1 MIKITV
7 DSAVYKAL
15 QKAFPKPA
23 NTAHRAL
30 AKYISVLEAMLFQSL
45 HFEVTPMQ
53 RKLDLFAI
61 SLQTAGQQGWPNRPQ
76 KTTRARMASGKQFE
90 FGRGRDHWL
99 QPHR

>member
-7 DSAVYKAL
+7 DSAVYEAL
-15 QKAFPKPA
+15 QKAFSKPA

-61 SLQTAGQQGWPNRPQ
+61 SLQQLANKGGQIGPK
-76 KTTRARMASGKQFE
+76 KTTRARMASGQQFE

-99 QPHR
+99 